1 MNQSLDWAMNEM
13 GAAHEL
19 LTDHGVPRHDDNG
32 IPLNLPLRVRLLVD
46 ESNSVRAEL
55 NDLIDTLAL

>member
-1 MNQSLDWAMNEM
+1 MTTLADHAWRELSRT
-13 GAAHEL
+13 HEL

-32 IPLNLPLRVRLLVD
+32 IPMSLSVRVRLLVD

-55 NDLIDTLAL
+55 NELLETITP